1 MIKAFLIVI
10 TLISLFANNLLHA
23 ETKTLNE
30 NNVFEPFIFMIGMDF
45 SNIQTKFNLEKKTPG
60 VNFIKESNWY
70 ILKTPVGSISLQEWR
85 GKLHCVAYDIDVNDV
100 ELKEQTI
107 EYLFEKYKNSFDW
120 IDRVDNGLYISY
132 ESSNDSIQGIYSY
145 SLGATVS
152 FTSNEV
158 RKAET
163 KIRFPNL

>member
-1 MIKAFLIVI
+1 M
-10 TLISLFANNLLHA
+10 
-23 ETKTLNE
+23 
-30 NNVFEPFIFMIGMDF
+30 
-45 SNIQTKFNLEKKTPG
+45 
-60 VNFIKESNWY
+60 
-70 ILKTPVGSISLQEWR
+70 
-85 GKLHCVAYDIDVNDV
+85 
-100 ELKEQTI
+100 KEQTI